1 MTKLCVN
8 INHIAIMRQSRGE
21 KEPDPVQAAIL
32 SEIAGAQG
40 ICVHLREDRKH
51 IQDRDAYLLK
61 QIVTTHLNLRIAPTP
76 EMVRL
81 AIDISPHMVTLV
93 SEKDEGR
100 KTEGALSV
108 RGKEREFTK
117 IIADFHDQNILV
129 SLFVN
134 PDLQEIKTV
143 YKIGGTHIAL
153 NTGHYA
159 NANGQSQEDELIK
172 LQQSVLVANKYGIT
186 IQAAQGLN
194 YLNVT
199 PVAKLDYMDELIIGH
214 SIIARAL
221 LIGIDNSV
229 RDMLALI

>member
-1 MTKLCVN
+1 MVKLCVN
-8 INHIAIMRQSRGE
+8 IDDIAFMRQSRGE

-32 SEIAGAQG
+32 SEMAGAQG

-61 QIVTTHLNLRIAPTP
+61 QTVTTHLNLKIAPVP

-81 AIDISPHMVTLV
+81 AIDISPYIVTLV
-93 SEKDEGR
+93 SEKDEGS
-100 KTEGALSV
+100 KSEGTLSV
-108 RGKEREFTK
+108 RAKEREYRK
-117 IIADFHDQNILV
+117 IISGFHDQNIQV
-129 SLFVN
+129 SLFID

-159 NANGQSQEDELIK
+159 NASGQLQEDELIK
-172 LQQSVLVANKYGIT
+172 LQQSVLVANKYGIN
-186 IQAAQGLN
+186 IQAGRGLN
-194 YLNVT
+194 YLNIT
-199 PVAKLDYMDELIIGH
+199 PIAKLDYVDELIIGH
-214 SIIARAL
+214 SIISRAL

-229 RDMLALI
+229 RDMIALI